1 MTVQSL
7 HVLAAS
13 PSGSCEPGNGC
24 TLVQHSW
31 WCRRCF
37 VTPLHCGKQGGLWGW
52 RHWGSFHRRCS
63 VFWLRTIDRLI
74 TKSQSGGAA
83 PRVVVSLETTN
94 RDRVPGEEEGGWSIS
109 GRDSLCDDPCRA
121 SSLSL
126 PTLPGHCQRADAC
139 TACTHAPGT
148 EHGGEPGSPPSCLQG
163 SPFLCLPPDA
173 NAESEENDSRS
184 GNTETGKARDC
195 RCHRHPSALHD
206 PDDCC
211 RPQVTV
217 TEA

>member
-1 MTVQSL
+1 VTVQSL

-83 PRVVVSLETTN
+83 LPVLWSPWRPQTGIVFQEKRKVAGAFPVAIPYAMIHVAHRHCPCPRCRATVSARMHVLHARTHLALSMGANQDRLLLVCKAPHSCACLPTPMQRARRMIPAAGIRKRERPETVAVIVTLQHCMTLTIVVV
-94 RDRVPGEEEGGWSIS
+94 
-109 GRDSLCDDPCRA
+109 
-121 SSLSL
+121 
-126 PTLPGHCQRADAC
+126 
-139 TACTHAPGT
+139 
-148 EHGGEPGSPPSCLQG
+148 
-163 SPFLCLPPDA
+163 
-173 NAESEENDSRS
+173 
-184 GNTETGKARDC
+184 
-195 RCHRHPSALHD
+195 HR
-206 PDDCC
+206 
-211 RPQVTV
+211 
-217 TEA
+217 